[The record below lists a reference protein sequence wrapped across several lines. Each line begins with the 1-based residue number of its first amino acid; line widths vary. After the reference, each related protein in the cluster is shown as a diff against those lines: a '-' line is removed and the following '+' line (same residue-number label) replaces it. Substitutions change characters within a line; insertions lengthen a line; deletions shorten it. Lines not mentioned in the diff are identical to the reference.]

1 MKALSN
7 DVVFP
12 GMNTGFQVFI
22 FIFILDIVF
31 SPMSVL
37 FFSLYVIYVDLEDDV
52 HGVDLP
58 CDD

>member
-12 GMNTGFQVFI
+12 EMNTGFQVFI
-22 FIFILDIVF
+22 FIFILDIGF

-37 FFSLYVIYVDLEDDV
+37 FFSLYVIYVDLEF
-52 HGVDLP
+52 
-58 CDD
+58 